1 MSCCLP
7 LFQLTS
13 SECVSLK
20 VNQPINSKRPSKQI
34 TYSRSFSFLHSEQ
47 HQPSFFAC
55 PPSSLLAY
63 GVAVVSLWSLLVAVV
78 LVPSPTL
85 PRPESHQQST
95 VGAATWALDVAASP
109 FFVDP
114 CSQRT
119 RPHCSSPHFGLEVL
133 SSFLGAALPSP
144 GFGHL
149 HLCRSAY
156 FLALVTSVML
166 FA

>member
-63 GVAVVSLWSLLVAVV
+63 GVVVVSLWSLLVAVV

-85 PRPESHQQST
+85 PRPESINSPQLELLLGHGTLLQAPSSST
-95 VGAATWALDVAASP
+95 PVASEPDHIA
-109 FFVDP
+109 
-114 CSQRT
+114 
-119 RPHCSSPHFGLEVL
+119 
-133 SSFLGAALPSP
+133 AALISAWKCCRVPLELLS
-144 GFGHL
+144 L
-149 HLCRSAY
+149 HQASAN
-156 FLALVTSVML
+156 F
-166 FA
+166 FHIG